1 MAAEKSPAL
10 NELERVLTGYL
21 EQEGPLKTALV
32 IARCMRKE
40 GFEPEIT
47 WKADGNFIVT
57 PKGKIPS
64 ES

>member
-1 MAAEKSPAL
+1 MGAEKSPTL
-10 NELERVLTGYL
+10 NELEQVLTGYL
-21 EQEGPLKTALV
+21 EQEGPLKTALA

-57 PKGKIPS
+57 PRRKVHG
-64 ES
+64 